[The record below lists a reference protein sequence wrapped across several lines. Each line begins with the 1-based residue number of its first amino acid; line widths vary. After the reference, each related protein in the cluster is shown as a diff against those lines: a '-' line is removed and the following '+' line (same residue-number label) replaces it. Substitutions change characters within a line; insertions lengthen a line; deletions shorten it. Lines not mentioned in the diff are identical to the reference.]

1 MKTASRG
8 HRSKTARRETALR
21 IVERALKNP
30 NTLPGSR
37 ENLEVDHVRLL
48 RKLGRAE

>member
-21 IVERALKNP
+21 IVETAMKK
-30 NTLPGSR
+30 PGASP
-37 ENLEVDHVRLL
+37 NLEADRSRLL
-48 RKLGRAE
+48 LKLGRSA